1 MVEFGRFP
9 PGERAQAEMAQI
21 PGIRFTEGATL
32 GFEGPEGHLGPES
45 AGCVMVLHATL
56 ADAERA
62 QHFWER
68 AAETCKAA
76 REAPGL
82 IRFVAFDDGL
92 SSYAVA
98 WWTTEESARAFAASK
113 AHRDAVVEQV
123 RNGYEYSQFAG
134 LWGPMTVGHR
144 AIYCERCGA
153 QSRMPADMCGG
164 CGNELSDVFR
174 LQAPPA
180 TLG

>member
-1 MVEFGRFP
+1 MAELGRYG
-9 PGERAQAEMAQI
+9 PGERAQAKMGQV
-21 PGIRFTEGATL
+21 PGIRFTDGATL

-56 ADAERA
+56 ASPDHA

-68 AAETCKAA
+68 AAETSRAA
-76 REAPGL
+76 CEAPGL

-98 WWTTEESARAFAASK
+98 WWTTEEAARAFAASK

-134 LWGPMTVGHR
+134 LWGPMTVGYR
-144 AIYCERCGA
+144 AIYCERCGM
-153 QSRMPADMCGG
+153 QNRTPAEECSG
-164 CGNELSDVFR
+164 CGNALTDVFALHVR
-174 LQAPPA
+174 
-180 TLG
+180 